1 MLSTAEISSAGQ
13 RILRIAA
20 SLAAGHPVRL
30 SRRGDGRAKISG
42 NQYVSGVENVAPVPS
57 QVHQRPRQVA
67 RPRRR
72 TTMTLQRM
80 DNVGIVV
87 TDLDTAIAFFTE
99 LGLEVEG
106 KAQVEGP
113 WVDRTVD
120 STTSAET
127 SR

>member
-1 MLSTAEISSAGQ
+1 
-13 RILRIAA
+13 
-20 SLAAGHPVRL
+20 
-30 SRRGDGRAKISG
+30 
-42 NQYVSGVENVAPVPS
+42 
-57 QVHQRPRQVA
+57 
-67 RPRRR
+67 
-72 TTMTLQRM
+72 MTLQRM